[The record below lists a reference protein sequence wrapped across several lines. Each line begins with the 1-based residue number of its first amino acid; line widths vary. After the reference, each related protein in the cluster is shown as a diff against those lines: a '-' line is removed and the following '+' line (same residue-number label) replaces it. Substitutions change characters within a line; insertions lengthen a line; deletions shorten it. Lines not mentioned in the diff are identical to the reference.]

1 MPKFDDDENK
11 RLDKSIKLIA
21 REMTEKVKECE
32 QLVKQLSFEEA
43 SSASEEQGNKNKNNL
58 KQ

>member
-32 QLVKQLSFEEA
+32 QLVKQLAFEET
-43 SSASEEQGNKNKNNL
+43 SSPFEEQGNKNKNNL
-58 KQ
+58 K